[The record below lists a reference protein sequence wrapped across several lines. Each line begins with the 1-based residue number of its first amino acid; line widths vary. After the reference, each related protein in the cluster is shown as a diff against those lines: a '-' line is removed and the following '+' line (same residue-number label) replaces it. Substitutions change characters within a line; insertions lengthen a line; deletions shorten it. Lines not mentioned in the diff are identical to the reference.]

1 MNIQSLDSEHRLW
14 SVSDLLTAEQVAH
27 ILSLDWLNLVA
38 NPHYLRHRLSVEV
51 DQLDHIDRWFL
62 DLLPDINRALNTQFT
77 RIYGQWWLDLAGFH
91 CPLHTDGHLPN
102 SIQMYWA
109 APGEQYGTG
118 FYHYKDERSLK
129 HQFLSRVNT
138 GYIMLNHAN
147 ADGSQPLQWHA
158 MLNPVP
164 QGAWRLS
171 SYHIMEL

>member
-1 MNIQSLDSEHRLW
+1 VIIQSLDQERRLW
-14 SVSDLLTAEQVAH
+14 SVTDLLRPEQVQHILDLDWINLVARVGNLPHRLSIETNQLSDVERWFSDLL
-27 ILSLDWLNLVA
+27 
-38 NPHYLRHRLSVEV
+38 PR
-51 DQLDHIDRWFL
+51 
-62 DLLPDINRALNTQFT
+62 INSELNTKFT
-77 RIYGQWWLDLAGFH
+77 KIFGQWWLDRGGFH

-118 FYHYKDERSLK
+118 FYHYKDKRTLK
-129 HQFLSRVNT
+129 HQFLSRANT

-147 ADGSQPLQWHA
+147 PDGSQPLQWHA
-158 MLNPVP
+158 MLNTVP